1 MIELFR
7 KNDISSMILLL
18 PFTVVMRLYSLIY
31 PTSYLPLKHT
41 GYFSEWFFNYFIEYP
56 ISQAVLAI
64 VLIYFQAVLINIS
77 TNNNKIFYSQN
88 GIPGYL
94 YILFTGMFVGQQTLS
109 PAIIA
114 MTFVLFASLSVF
126 NVYKKNEATK
136 PIFNASIYLTI
147 ATLIY
152 PPCVFLLLAHF
163 IELFVLRSMSIK
175 EILQFAFGIAIF
187 FWIIGAAL
195 FYFGN
200 LSSDMFFNWDLFGSS
215 SLLIPKSIN
224 ESWPLAIITISIVTV
239 LSSQYG
245 YMKKKGIESRKK
257 IDFYFWV
264 MLFTLFTLFFYASI
278 DFSIL
283 VFLALPLSILISM
296 NLADQKNLYRTELI
310 NLLLLST
317 AFLSLYA
324 VPLNLFSLS

>member
-31 PTSYLPLKHT
+31 PTSYQPLEHT
-41 GYFSEWFFNYFIEYP
+41 GYFSEWFFNHFIDYP
-56 ISQAVLAI
+56 IFQAIIAI

-77 TNNNKIFYSQN
+77 TNNNKIFYNQN

-94 YILFTGMFVGQQTLS
+94 YILFTSMFVGQQTLS

-136 PIFNASIYLTI
+136 PIFNAAIYLTI
-147 ATLIY
+147 ATVIY
-152 PPCVFLLLAHF
+152 PPCLFLLLAHF
-163 IELFVLRSMSIK
+163 IEIFVLRSMSIK
-175 EILQFAFGIAIF
+175 EILQFAFGIGVLY
-187 FWIIGAAL
+187 WIIGSAL
-195 FYFGN
+195 FYFGH
-200 LSSDMFFNWDLFGSS
+200 LSSDMFFNLDFFGSS

-224 ESWPLAIITISIVTV
+224 ESWPLALIIISVVTV

-264 MLFTLFTLFFYASI
+264 MLFSFFTLFFYASI

-283 VFLALPLSILISM
+283 VFLALPLAILISM
-296 NLADQKNLYRTELI
+296 NLIDQKNIYRTELI

-324 VPLNLFSLS
+324 LPLNLLSLS